1 MKILYTLIL
10 CFFFFS
16 VQSQSIDKYS
26 ISVKGTID
34 LLTDYYSEGI
44 EVNAFSN
51 SHLYSIG
58 YYYGEDYEFLEDL
71 PTEKYNQL
79 NVLFGKYINS
89 KNKKLRFQYQGGVG
103 LFWATLRTDELDER
117 DKSWLTDRYIT
128 KKVSTIGFP
137 IKIGGRYILF
147 SFLSIGIDLQC
158 NLNFQKSIIRPMLT
172 FEIGKLRSSAPQ
184 SL

>member
-1 MKILYTLIL
+1 MKILYILIL

-26 ISVKGTID
+26 ISAKGTID

-44 EVNAFSN
+44 EVNVFSK
-51 SHLYSIG
+51 SYLYSIG
-58 YYYGEDYEFLEDL
+58 YYYGEDYEFLGDT

-79 NVLFGKYINS
+79 NVLFGKYIDS
-89 KNKKLRFQYQGGVG
+89 KNEKFRFQYQGGIG
-103 LFWATLRTDELDER
+103 LFWGILRTDELDIS
-117 DKSWLTDRYIT
+117 DTNWLTNRYFT
-128 KKVSTIGFP
+128 KKVSTIGLP

-147 SFLSIGIDLQC
+147 NYLSIGVDLQG

-172 FEIGKLRSSAPQ
+172 FEIGKLRNSNK
-184 SL
+184 